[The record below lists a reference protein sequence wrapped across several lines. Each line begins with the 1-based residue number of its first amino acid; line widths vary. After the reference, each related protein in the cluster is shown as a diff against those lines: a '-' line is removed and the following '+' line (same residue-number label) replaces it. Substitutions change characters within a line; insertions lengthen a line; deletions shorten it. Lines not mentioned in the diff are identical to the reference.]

1 MIIYAIVS
9 PTMGYAGFY
18 KYSDDAY
25 KHLDWIDARYNAM
38 WAKGDRANA
47 RHDYRMEPV
56 EVREEYNGN

>member
-1 MIIYAIVS
+1 
-9 PTMGYAGFY
+9 MGYAGFY